1 MGKEGGASFYHLV
14 GAGEQRRRNFD
25 AQRLRH
31 DQIDD
36 EIPTRYLP
44 NDASCTIR
52 GNGCL
57 IAPKVFEPVRCQ
69 LGVTHRV
76 LNVSVPEPSLQRP
89 GVVAGVC

>member
-1 MGKEGGASFYHLV
+1 VHH
-14 GAGEQRRRNFD
+14 Q
-25 AQRLRH
+25 
-31 DQIDD
+31 
-36 EIPTRYLP
+36 
-44 NDASCTIR
+44 

-89 GVVAGVC
+89 RVVASVLSLSPDFEKR